1 MLSSWLLTMVIYIL
15 LPTEIRFSKSMQP
28 CLISHPILHSTSV
41 YPIIYMDL
49 TSSTETFL
57 LPIPISWQEPALWL
71 FITFREIL
79 LSGSREELAQVS
91 FIKINS
97 SFLSAKTIED
107 TRRNHYVFYGFILKK
122 K

>member
-28 CLISHPILHSTSV
+28 CPISRLILHSTSV

-57 LPIPISWQEPALWL
+57 WQIPISWQEPVLFL
-71 FITFREIL
+71 FITYREIL

-97 SFLSAKTIED
+97 SFMC
-107 TRRNHYVFYGFILKK
+107 
-122 K
+122 